1 MLCGLVYIA
10 INIDFLF
17 LFLALYIFR
26 NLTTMYGCSLLSW
39 VWLCGCG
46 LMWQQVVV
54 VRLRTCH
61 NRLLAHISVQE
72 NEAGTIAMQS
82 ATAALETRQLGE
94 CAL

>member
-1 MLCGLVYIA
+1 
-10 INIDFLF
+10 
-17 LFLALYIFR
+17 
-26 NLTTMYGCSLLSW
+26 MYGCSLLSW

-72 NEAGTIAMQS
+72 NEAGTIAMQP
-82 ATAALETRQLGE
+82 ATLETRQLGE
-94 CAL
+94 CALQRCPPLQTARHNVWPTATQLH